1 MITDLLRTFLLI
13 LILSVTA
20 AAGPTAYVLNTN
32 GETLTK
38 IDLST
43 GAVENDILTIGSDAL
58 SYPNQMVIRDTLAY
72 IIASGTNE
80 IQVVNLNNDQT
91 SYFINT
97 GASSN
102 PYWMDF
108 LDDHNLLTTLLLEDS
123 LAVIDCNSG
132 EIADKCYVG
141 KSPEGILI
149 NGERAYIACTGL
161 DWQTYQYDPGTV
173 AVYDI
178 ESNSV
183 VDRIEV
189 GLNPQFMARDE
200 SGRIHVICTGDYFS
214 IWGAIYIID
223 PDLNEVIDSVNIG
236 GNPGHI
242 SIGPDGVAYL
252 AGAGWTQKGYVYSYN
267 AMSGEIYHDENNP
280 IEVDLNCLTVCT
292 FQDSSV
298 YTGSF
303 TDMINVIDSSGQYK
317 ESYAVGAGPNF
328 IDFNYMPG
336 DLDGN
341 FAVNILD
348 INYYINYL
356 YKDGARPVWPKW
368 RANVNGDES
377 YNLLDIIHLLN
388 FLYHGGAR
396 PRVGAHWAE

>member
-1 MITDLLRTFLLI
+1 MITDLLKIFLLLLI
-13 LILSVTA
+13 LTVTA
-20 AAGPTAYVLNTN
+20 AAGPIAYVLNTN
-32 GETLTK
+32 GETLSK
-38 IDLST
+38 INLST

-80 IQVVNLNNDQT
+80 IQVINLNNDQT

-102 PYWMDF
+102 PFWMDF
-108 LDDHNLLTTLLLEDS
+108 LDDNNLLTTLLLEDS

-132 EIADKCYVG
+132 EITDKCYVG

-149 NGERAYIACTGL
+149 NGDRAYIACTGF
-161 DWQTYQYDPGTV
+161 DWQTYQYDPGIV

-200 SGRIHVICTGDYFS
+200 SGKIHVICTGDYFS
-214 IWGAIYIID
+214 IWGAVYIID
-223 PDLNEVIDSVNIG
+223 PGLNEVIDSVNIG

-252 AGAGWTQKGYVYSYN
+252 AGAGWTQKGYVYSYK

-280 IEVDLNCLTVCT
+280 IEVDLNCLTVRA

-303 TDMINVIDSSGQYK
+303 TDMINVIDSSGLYK

-348 INYYINYL
+348 VTYYINYL
-356 YKDGARPVWPKW
+356 YKDGPRPVLPKW
-368 RANVNGDES
+368 RGNVNGDES
-377 YNLLDIIHLLN
+377 YNLLDIIHMLN
-388 FLYHGGAR
+388 FLYHDGAR